1 MVRQV
6 TAASVINS
14 LGVPDKS
21 RTSDDD
27 DVVFM
32 SDVDSVSE
40 SSDESWDGDDEIVPT
55 STSSAATD
63 NQTVTPVR
71 NLLHVL
77 KAPLRSA
84 LSRKRKVASN
94 PPRGKRRK
102 ICGSSSSDPKNVT
115 PR

>member
-14 LGVPDKS
+14 LGVPDES

-55 STSSAATD
+55 STSSAGTD
-63 NQTVTPVR
+63 N
-71 NLLHVL
+71 
-77 KAPLRSA
+77 
-84 LSRKRKVASN
+84 
-94 PPRGKRRK
+94 
-102 ICGSSSSDPKNVT
+102 
-115 PR
+115 

>member
-1 MVRQV
+1 MARQV

-14 LGVPDKS
+14 LGVPDES

-40 SSDESWDGDDEIVPT
+40 SSDVSWDGDDEIVPA
-55 STSSAATD
+55 SISLAATD

-71 NLLHVL
+71 SLLHVL

-84 LSRKRKVASN
+84 FQKAKSYQQSTKRKTQKN
-94 PPRGKRRK
+94 PWKFVVR
-102 ICGSSSSDPKNVT
+102 S
-115 PR
+115 